1 MTVRVQ
7 GKSVEMPLGSV
18 LLGDCLTLLAEF
30 PPESIDLVYLD
41 PPFMSG
47 RDWGAFDDRWG
58 GGISEYLT
66 FMRERLVQLHHI
78 LKPAG
83 SLYLH
88 CDDSAAAYLGI
99 VLDDIFGIPTGD
111 DESWSGFQNAIAWK
125 RTSAHS
131 SANQRGYGKVTDTI
145 LFYAKGP
152 THTWHA
158 PMTRAGSPAT
168 DRSDDGWTVLFGH
181 EMVPLGDV
189 WTDIGVLNNRAK
201 ERTGYPT
208 QKPVALLERIIAA
221 SSNPGDV
228 VLDPFCGSGTTL
240 VAAERLGRRWIGM
253 DTSPDAVAI
262 AQGRLEGERRQY
274 RLALGETQ

>member
-88 CDDSAAAYLGI
+88 STTALLPTWGLCSMTSSASRQAMTNRGQGSRTPSPGNVRA
-99 VLDDIFGIPTGD
+99 PTP
-111 DESWSGFQNAIAWK
+111 Q
-125 RTSAHS
+125 RTSEATGRS
-131 SANQRGYGKVTDTI
+131 R
-145 LFYAKGP
+145 
-152 THTWHA
+152 
-158 PMTRAGSPAT
+158 TRSCSMP
-168 DRSDDGWTVLFGH
+168 RRPS
-181 EMVPLGDV
+181 
-189 WTDIGVLNNRAK
+189 R
-201 ERTGYPT
+201 
-208 QKPVALLERIIAA
+208 
-221 SSNPGDV
+221 
-228 VLDPFCGSGTTL
+228 SGT
-240 VAAERLGRRWIGM
+240 R
-253 DTSPDAVAI
+253 SPS
-262 AQGRLEGERRQY
+262 RCW
-274 RLALGETQ
+274 